1 MTHQP
6 LIMTYTIRIMN
17 LMILA
22 LSLLSAVAWGEEET
36 AATSMPACQ
45 GAVLSCAFSFTASLP
60 ANDEAFSK
68 CYLHDASS
76 CPDGWTYSE
85 DDSAC
90 TNKYA
95 PITSIDACAASPEA
109 CDLLS
114 FCELPSD
121 FEPATANSFYVA
133 SVLKNVPEADDCP
146 HGWSYKG
153 SNCVKVSTSLT
164 PESFSPAYGSNDDGS
179 SSSNGASGRF
189 CSVTAV
195 SAALI
200 IVITAVMTQI

>member
-45 GAVLSCAFSFTASLP
+45 GAVLKLCLLLYGSLTP

-85 DDSAC
+85 DESAC

-133 SVLKNVPEADDCP
+133 SVLEKMSQRPTTA
-146 HGWSYKG
+146 HM
-153 SNCVKVSTSLT
+153 
-164 PESFSPAYGSNDDGS
+164 A
-179 SSSNGASGRF
+179 GRTRAQ
-189 CSVTAV
+189 TA
-195 SAALI
+195 
-200 IVITAVMTQI
+200 